1 MRKIPF
7 SFVFAVIGALVTLI
21 HASPIQDVVE
31 QAEPVAR
38 WTFDHSGSFN
48 PPGQGAELG
57 EGPRSPEFPDFDDRN
72 MALRF
77 ESPGRIEV
85 SDSPELRFDNGDEI
99 TIEAWVNP
107 ATSFS
112 SQGYIIG
119 KGRTSNSGFATT
131 NQNWGFRLRQTGAG
145 ACVNFLFRSRKN
157 GDHPGDWHRWTSTRG
172 FAVGSGWHHVAMSYK
187 FGDPNSIKGFIDGNE
202 VKGIW
207 DMGGATTQPPV
218 VDADQ
223 VWIGSAMNGDKGNSF
238 RGSIDELALY
248 RRILPAKE
256 LTARWK
262 HKPQPLEMPELV
274 DGKVAV
280 QLFGPLASI
289 DKIPSGGVKLLTEW
303 TQEAFGFTRLPHRYD
318 DWGVRED
325 WGKTCLVRAWSEIEL
340 PAGTHEILVRSRGMS
355 RLWIDDKVLATTRK
369 QPNRGGA
376 HHVVDPLP
384 EVPRPGM
391 RPAAMND
398 DEKLISF
405 TSTGGKHRVLWEII
419 IGGPKYRLEFGE
431 TCLSVAQPGEMFR
444 ILGANPTFEVTDA
457 GWLAYRATQEQML
470 DRMDSATRLKK
481 GASQDAYWAKRHQWA
496 KEQLDWGTRGETID
510 DQLNQRI
517 AATNQ
522 KAGEGDDPTGFHA
535 NIEPLLSEHCYRC
548 HGEKEKGGLN
558 LQNREMALKGGDSE
572 LPAIVPGKPME
583 SFLLEVVGPD
593 AGDDKMPPKGEG
605 LSSGQVAMLKTW
617 IEQGA
622 PMPEKQRM
630 VEVTPIVDDATF
642 LRRVYLDTVGVAPTL
657 AEAKAFLADQDSTKR
672 TRVVRELLD
681 DPRWADNWVGYWQD
695 ALAENPNLLKPN
707 LNNTGPFRFW
717 IYEAVLDNKPMDRF
731 ATELMMM
738 RGSTWGGGAA
748 GFSIASQNDVP
759 MAAKAHVV
767 GSAFLGVEMKCA
779 RCHDAPYHEW
789 TQGDLFQMAAM
800 LDRKTL
806 AIPKTSTVP
815 AAFFEANKDRKALI
829 EVTLKEGARVPPE
842 FPFSS
847 EEWNYPSSYPPEF
860 LRKPDDTREQL
871 AADVTTSFRFA
882 RVIANRVWAR
892 YMGAGIVDPVDD
904 WEGNAPSDPELLALL
919 QNQFIN
925 DGYDLKKLAFRILT
939 SEAYQREAI
948 EKPVNSPSEERFF
961 QAPYRRR
968 MSAEQIVDTAF
979 HAAGQEMRTE
989 ELTMDIEGT
998 LDASRFL
1005 NFGYPQRAWEFTT
1018 LANERDRPSL
1028 AIPRA
1033 QAVAN
1038 VLKAFGWR
1046 NSRPEPSTHREEE
1059 PNLIQPGVL
1068 ANGVLGTWLTRLSD
1082 DSELTV
1088 LARNAETV
1096 DSLVDDLFLQ
1106 ILTRYPSDAERAQ
1119 FVEMLAPGFEN
1130 RNFSQ
1135 SEIAPAPKP
1144 RRFRHVSWSN
1154 HLNSEANKIKVEME
1168 AFAREGDPP
1177 TRYLRPVWREQMED
1191 AIWALLNSPEMVMI
1205 P

>member
-1 MRKIPF
+1 
-7 SFVFAVIGALVTLI
+7 
-21 HASPIQDVVE
+21 
-31 QAEPVAR
+31 
-38 WTFDHSGSFN
+38 
-48 PPGQGAELG
+48 PGRGAELA
-57 EGPRSPEFPDFDDRN
+57 EGPRSPEFPDFDGEN
-72 MALRF
+72 MAIHF
-77 ESPGRIEV
+77 SNPGWIEV
-85 SDSPELRFDNGDEI
+85 PDAAEFRFDQGDEI

-107 ATSFS
+107 ETGFS

-119 KGRTSNSGFATT
+119 KGRTYNPGFPAT

-157 GDHPGDWHRWTSTRG
+157 GDHPGDWHRWTSKTG
-172 FAVGSGWHHVAMSYK
+172 FAVGSGWHHVAMSYQ
-187 FGDPNSIKGFIDGNE
+187 FGDPKSIRGFLDGRE
-202 VKGIW
+202 VKGTW

-218 VDADQ
+218 VDDDQ
-223 VWIGSAMNGDKGNSF
+223 IWIGSAMKGDRGNSF
-238 RGSIDELALY
+238 RGEIDEIALY
-248 RRILPAKE
+248 RRILPPEE
-256 LTARWK
+256 LKARWK
-262 HKPQPLEMPELV
+262 HKPPPLKMPELV
-274 DGKVAV
+274 DGKVSV

-289 DKIPSGGVKLLTEW
+289 DKIPSGGLKLLTEW
-303 TQEAFGFTRLPHRYD
+303 TQDEFGFSRLPHRYNE
-318 DWGVRED
+318 WGVRED
-325 WGKTCLVRAWSEIEL
+325 WGKTCLVRAWSELQL
-340 PAGTHEILVRSRGMS
+340 PAGKHDILVRSRGMS
-355 RLWIDDKVLATTRK
+355 RLWIDGKMLVTTRK

-376 HHVVDPLP
+376 HHKVDPLP
-384 EVPRPGM
+384 EVPRVGM

-405 TSTGGKHRVLWEII
+405 TSTGGTHRILWEVV

-431 TCLSVAQPGEMFR
+431 TCLSIAQPEEMFR
-444 ILGANPTFEVTDA
+444 ILGRNPTYEVTDE
-457 GWLAYRATQEQML
+457 GWTSFRADQEVML
-470 DRMDSATRLKK
+470 DQLDAATRWEK
-481 GASQDAYWAKRHQWA
+481 GASQNAYWAARHTWA
-496 KEQLDWGTRGETID
+496 REQLEWVTRGETID
-510 DQLNQRI
+510 HRINQRI
-517 AATNQ
+517 AATNR
-522 KAGEGDDPTGFHA
+522 KAGAAEDPTGFHA
-535 NIEPLLSEHCYRC
+535 KIEPLLAEHCYRC

-558 LQNREMALKGGDSE
+558 LQIRELALQGGDSE
-572 LPAIVPGKPME
+572 FPAIVPGKPHE
-583 SFLLEVVGPD
+583 SFLMNVVGPD

-605 LSSGQVAMLKTW
+605 LSSEQIATLGVW

-622 PMPEKQRM
+622 PMPEKRQI
-630 VEVTPIVDDATF
+630 VEVTPVVDDAAF
-642 LRRVYLDTVGVAPTL
+642 LRRVYLDTVGVVPTL
-657 AEAKAFLADQDSTKR
+657 AEAKAFLGDQDASKR
-672 TRVVRELLD
+672 HRVVRDLLD

-717 IYEAVLDNKPMDRF
+717 IYEALLDNKPMDRF

-738 RGSTWGGGAA
+738 RGSTWGGGPA

-759 MAAKAHVV
+759 MAAKAHVI

-806 AIPKTSTVP
+806 AVPQTSTVP

-829 EVTLKEGARVPPE
+829 EVTLKEGAKVAPE
-842 FPFSS
+842 FPFNG
-847 EEWNYPSSYPPEF
+847 EDWNYPSSYPQRF
-860 LRKPDDTREQL
+860 LQNPNDTREQL
-871 AADVTTSFRFA
+871 AADVTTSWRFA

-904 WEGNAPSDPELLALL
+904 WEGNAPSDPELLVFL
-919 QNQFIN
+919 QNQFIL

-939 SEAYQREAI
+939 SDAYQREAI
-948 EKPVNSPSEERFF
+948 EKPVNSPAEERFF

-1033 QAVAN
+1033 QAVAD

-1046 NSRPEPSTHREEE
+1046 NSRPEPSSHREED

-1082 DSELTV
+1082 QSDLTT
-1088 LARNAETV
+1088 LARDADTV
-1096 DSLVDDLFLQ
+1096 ESLVDDLFLQ
-1106 ILTRYPSDAERAQ
+1106 ILTRHPSEAEKAQ
-1119 FVEMLAPGFEN
+1119 FIAMLEPGFEN
-1130 RNFSQ
+1130 RNISQ
-1135 SEIAPAPKP
+1135 ADLAPAQEPH
-1144 RRFRHVSWSN
+1144 RFRYVSWSN
-1154 HLNSEANKIKVEME
+1154 HLNTEANTIKVAME
-1168 AFAREGDPP
+1168 AAAREGDPP
-1177 TRYLRPVWREQMED
+1177 TRYLQSGWREQMED
-1191 AIWALLNSPEMVMI
+1191 AVWALLNSPEMVMI